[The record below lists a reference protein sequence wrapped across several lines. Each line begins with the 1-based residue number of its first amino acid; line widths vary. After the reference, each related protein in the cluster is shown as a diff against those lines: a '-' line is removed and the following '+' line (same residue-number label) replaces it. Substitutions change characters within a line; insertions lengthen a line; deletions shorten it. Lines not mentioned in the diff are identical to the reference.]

1 MPKEI
6 CYHCGLDCPDKQYQI
21 GDKCFCCNGCKTVY
35 EILNQNELGCYYDF
49 EQNPGTIPT
58 KIKGK
63 YNYLDNKKIAE
74 KLLEF
79 NDDKISV
86 VSFYTP
92 NIHCNSCIWVLENLS
107 KLHNGI
113 VTSSVNFPEKKIRI
127 TFKNYKI
134 SLKQVVELITS
145 IGYEPYISLEDA
157 ESGKYKSNKTLIY
170 QIAIAGFAFGNVMLL
185 SFPEYFQ
192 DDGFWLDKYKHLF
205 RSLMFVFSVP
215 VVFYS
220 AKDFFISAYKGL
232 KHKILNIDVPIVL
245 GISVLFIRSTI
256 EIVFDLGQGFF
267 DSLTGLVFFL
277 LLGRI
282 FQQRTYNYLS
292 FERDYKSYFP
302 IAVTKIGNEGKEESV
317 EVFKIK
323 EGDRLL
329 IRNEE
334 LIPVDGIL
342 ISSNTNIDY
351 SFVTGESVPVSKKSG
366 DKLFAGGKQLS
377 GAIEMDVL
385 QSVQQS
391 YLTQLWSSDA
401 FKKDSNFGIKNL
413 VDALSK
419 YFTYIILAIAFLAGI
434 YWFLTDKS
442 LVFHVVSSVLIIAC
456 PCALALSSPFALGN
470 ILRIFGRRKFYLKN
484 AEGIEQ
490 AARIDTI
497 IFDKTGTITTNKDTN
512 IVFEGDDL
520 SKKEQQNIRSLIR
533 SSNHPL
539 NRMLYEFL
547 PNSKETT
554 IINFKEILGKGIQGK
569 IHGKSYTLGSAN
581 FVNTT
586 SSAKNE
592 TTIYVSIDGQ
602 IKGRYIFKNSYR
614 KGLDLVFE
622 ELSKIYKLIILSGDN
637 EGEKEYLQKI
647 LPKETKFYF
656 NQKPEDKLE
665 FIKQRQTE
673 GKQVLMIGDGLN
685 DAGALAQSN
694 FGIAI
699 SENTNVFS
707 PACDA
712 ILDATQFKELPQF
725 LKLTKQTITVIKASF
740 VLSFMYNI
748 IGMYFAITGQL
759 SPIIAAILMPLS
771 SITIVIFVTIL
782 TNLVSNPTTNQ
793 H

>member
-1 MPKEI
+1 MSKET
-6 CYHCGLDCPDKQYQI
+6 CFHCGLECPNKHYQI
-21 GDKCFCCNGCKTVY
+21 DDKCFCCNGCKTVF

-58 KIKGK
+58 EIKGK
-63 YNYLDNKKIAE
+63 FNYLDTKEIADQ
-74 KLLEF
+74 LLEF
-79 NDDKISV
+79 NDVETSV
-86 VSFYTP
+86 VSFYIP
-92 NIHCNSCIWVLENLS
+92 NMHCSSCIWVLENLT
-107 KLHNGI
+107 KLHSGI
-113 VTSSVNFPEKKIRI
+113 VASTVNFPQKKTQI
-127 TFKNYKI
+127 TFKNKKI

-157 ESGKYKSNKTLIY
+157 ESGKHKSNKTLIY

-205 RSLMFVFSVP
+205 RFLMFTFSVP
-215 VVFYS
+215 VVVYS
-220 AKDFFISAYKGL
+220 AKDYFISAYKGL
-232 KHKILNIDVPIVL
+232 KHKMLNIDVPIVL

-256 EIVFDLGQGFF
+256 EIAFDLGQGFF

-282 FQQRTYNYLS
+282 FQQRTYSYLS

-302 IAVTKIGNEGKEESV
+302 IAVTKIDRKGREESV

-342 ISSNTNIDY
+342 INGNGTIDY
-351 SFVTGESVPVSKKSG
+351 SFVTGESVPVSKISG

-391 YLTQLWSSDA
+391 YLTQLWSNDA
-401 FKKDSNFGIKNL
+401 FKKDTNFGIKNL
-413 VDALSK
+413 VDTLSK
-419 YFTYIILAIAFLAGI
+419 YFTYTILVIAFLAAL
-434 YWFLTDKS
+434 YWFFTDKS

-456 PCALALSSPFALGN
+456 PCALALSAPFSLGN
-470 ILRIFGRRKFYLKN
+470 MLRIFGRRKFYLKN

-490 AARIDTI
+490 ASKIDTI
-497 IFDKTGTITTNKDTN
+497 IFDKTGTITTNKNAT
-512 IVFEGDDL
+512 IVFEGIKL
-520 SKKEQQNIRSLIR
+520 SKEEEQGIRSLIR

-539 NRMLYEFL
+539 NRMLYNFL
-547 PNSKETT
+547 PASDEVEV
-554 IINFKEILGKGIQGK
+554 IDFKEVLGKGIQGK
-569 IHGKSYTLGSAN
+569 ILDKQYVLGSAS
-581 FVNTT
+581 FLKTKT
-586 SSAKNE
+586 SKTNK
-592 TTIYVSIDGQ
+592 TTIYVSISGS
-602 IKGRYIFKNSYR
+602 IKGRYVFKNSYR
-614 KGLDLVFE
+614 KGLDNVFKT
-622 ELSKIYKLIILSGDN
+622 LSKTYKLIILSGDN

-647 LPKETKFYF
+647 LPIGTLFAF

-665 FIKQRQTE
+665 FIRQKQEE

-712 ILDATQFKELPQF
+712 ILDAGKFKELPRF
-725 LKLTKQTITVIKASF
+725 LKLTKQTIAVIKTSF
-740 VLSFMYNI
+740 VLSFLYNI
-748 IGMYFAITGQL
+748 VGMYFAITGKL

-771 SITIVIFVTIL
+771 SISVVVFVTIL
-782 TNLVSNPTTNQ
+782 TNLIARKKSEE
-793 H
+793 